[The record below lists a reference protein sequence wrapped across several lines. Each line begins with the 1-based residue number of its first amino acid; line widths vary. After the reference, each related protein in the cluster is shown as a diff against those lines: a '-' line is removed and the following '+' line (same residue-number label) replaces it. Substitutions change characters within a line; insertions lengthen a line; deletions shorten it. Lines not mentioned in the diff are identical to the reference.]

1 MIDLG
6 YIPNAD
12 LDQVV
17 NILLQYKAEGK
28 QASCK
33 FNGITFYSDTITM
46 DGAYIAVTGKTR
58 EDYHRQQEAARRYA
72 KEARKRALETEEQ
85 REARYKRLV
94 AATRVP
100 GEEIEIEED
109 TVVEGLQF
117 ILDNPGLS
125 HEKLVLGLLMLD
137 CNFNQE
143 DCNRQFDATEIM
155 ESIEEGL
162 NAGNLSAAADVI
174 IHVRDS
180 EYGRAIFYE
189 RLQGLAKRY
198 IGKVT
203 GDDSYGNGDGEYTG
217 GAAKK

>member
-1 MIDLG
+1 MIELG
-6 YIPNAD
+6 YISGN
-12 LDQVV
+12 LDEVV
-17 NILLQYKAEGK
+17 NTLLQYKAEGK

-33 FNGITFYSDTITM
+33 FGGHTFYSDTISM
-46 DGAYIAVTGKTR
+46 DAAYIAVTGHTR
-58 EDYHRQQEAARRYA
+58 EDYYRQQEEARRYA

-94 AATRVP
+94 EATRVP

-109 TVVEGLQF
+109 TVVEGLRF
-117 ILDNPGLS
+117 ILKNPGLS

-143 DCNRQFDATEIM
+143 DCNRQFDATQIM
-155 ESIEEGL
+155 ESVEEGL
-162 NAGNLSAAADVI
+162 NAGNLSSAADVI

-203 GDDSYGNGDGEYTG
+203 GDDSYGNGDESYTG
-217 GAAKK
+217 GGSIKK